1 MKNKLKHIFFASA
14 LMAAATNFTA
24 CSLDEVNPGEFTMDS
39 LAETEETYEKIINN
53 CYFAMERYFYGASGA
68 SGIESNNWMAMTEAT
83 TDLWTYQ
90 RNKSTSYT
98 QWFWFYAGASPNTT
112 YTDNFWEGL
121 FMMVIIGAII
131 VIGVIYLL
139 LKRHESR
146 MVLIAAGILMAVI
159 AGKPMAALDAFAKS
173 MTNAGLITSV
183 CSCMG
188 FAMVMKY
195 TGCDKHLV
203 VAIGKVLKKMG
214 FMLIPGATIAT
225 FIINIAIPS
234 AAGCSA
240 AVGVIFIPI
249 LMSAGIHPAMA
260 AAAVKSGT
268 YGSMLNPGLVHN
280 GVIAKLSNVEITEVI
295 THHMM
300 ADIVGVIIAA
310 TTLTILAIFLKENKG
325 YLPEGGNDA
334 VAEDLK
340 INPLYALMPLLP
352 VIILLVGSTGM
363 APILKMGVP
372 QAMLIGALLSL
383 AVTRS
388 NPTKLTKS
396 FFDGMGDAYA
406 NIIGII
412 ISVGVFVSGMQ
423 SLGLV
428 KALINWM
435 LESTGIVKIA
445 ATFGP
450 FILAM
455 ISGSGDAATV
465 AFNEAV
471 TPHAAQFG
479 LQAIDMGSMA
489 ALGGT
494 LGRTM
499 SPIAGA
505 TIICAGIAGVD
516 PMEVCKRNAL
526 GITLALLAGMVILL
540 F

>member
-1 MKNKLKHIFFASA
+1 MFL
-14 LMAAATNFTA
+14 
-24 CSLDEVNPGEFTMDS
+24 
-39 LAETEETYEKIINN
+39 
-53 CYFAMERYFYGASGA
+53 
-68 SGIESNNWMAMTEAT
+68 
-83 TDLWTYQ
+83 
-90 RNKSTSYT
+90 
-98 QWFWFYAGASPNTT
+98 
-112 YTDNFWEGL
+112 
-121 FMMVIIGAII
+121 IIGALI
-131 VIGVIYLL
+131 VVGVIYLL

-146 MVLIAAGILMAVI
+146 MVLIAAGILMCII

-173 MTNAGLITSV
+173 MTNSGLITSV

-188 FAMVMKY
+188 FAWCMKY

-214 FMLIPGATIAT
+214 FLLIPGATLAT
-225 FIINIAIPS
+225 FVVNIAIPS

-249 LMSAGIHPAMA
+249 LMAAGVHPAMA

-280 GVIAKLSNVEITEVI
+280 GVIAKLAGTQITDVI
-295 THHMM
+295 GNHMM
-300 ADIVGVIIAA
+300 ATVAGVIVAAVVLTVIA
-310 TTLTILAIFLKENKG
+310 IVLKENKG
-325 YLPEGGNDA
+325 YVPEGSVVDDDSFSVNA
-334 VAEDLK
+334 
-340 INPLYALMPLLP
+340 IYAIMPLVP
-352 VIILLVGSTGM
+352 VIILLLGSTKVV
-363 APILKMGVP
+363 PVLKMGVP
-372 QAMLIGALLSL
+372 QAMIIGAIL
-383 AVTRS
+383 ALAATRKS
-388 NPTKLTKS
+388 PVELTKS
-396 FFDGMGDAYA
+396 FFNGMGDAYA

-412 ISVGVFVSGMQ
+412 ISVGVFVAGLKA
-423 SLGLV
+423 LGLI
-428 KALINWM
+428 KALIAWM
-435 LESTGIVKIA
+435 LNSTGIVKIA

-450 FILAM
+450 FLLAL

-471 TPHAAQFG
+471 TPHAAEFG
-479 LQAIDMGSMA
+479 ISTMNMGSIA

-494 LGRTM
+494 LGRTI

-526 GITLALLAGMVILL
+526 GIVCALLVGMVLLL

>member
-1 MKNKLKHIFFASA
+1 MFL
-14 LMAAATNFTA
+14 
-24 CSLDEVNPGEFTMDS
+24 
-39 LAETEETYEKIINN
+39 
-53 CYFAMERYFYGASGA
+53 
-68 SGIESNNWMAMTEAT
+68 
-83 TDLWTYQ
+83 
-90 RNKSTSYT
+90 
-98 QWFWFYAGASPNTT
+98 
-112 YTDNFWEGL
+112 
-121 FMMVIIGAII
+121 IIGALI
-131 VIGVIYLL
+131 VVGVIYLL

-146 MVLIAAGILMAVI
+146 MVLIAAGILMCII

-188 FAMVMKY
+188 FAWCMKY

-214 FMLIPGATIAT
+214 FLLIPGATLAT
-225 FIINIAIPS
+225 FVVNIAIPS

-249 LMSAGIHPAMA
+249 LMAAGVHPAMA

-280 GVIAKLSNVEITEVI
+280 GVIAKLAGTQITDVI
-295 THHMM
+295 GNHMM
-300 ADIVGVIIAA
+300 ATVAGGLVAAVVLTVVAIV
-310 TTLTILAIFLKENKG
+310 LKENKG
-325 YLPEGGNDA
+325 YVPEGSVIDDESFS
-334 VAEDLK
+334 V
-340 INPLYALMPLLP
+340 NPLYAIMPLIP
-352 VIILLVGSTGM
+352 VIILLLGSTKVV
-363 APILKMGVP
+363 PVLKMGVP
-372 QAMLIGALLSL
+372 HAMIIGAIL
-383 AVTRS
+383 ALAATRKS
-388 NPTKLTKS
+388 PVELTKN
-396 FFDGMGDAYA
+396 FFNGMGDAYA

-412 ISVGVFVSGMQ
+412 ISVGVFVAGLKA
-423 SLGLV
+423 LGLI
-428 KALINWM
+428 KALIAWM
-435 LESTGIVKIA
+435 LNSTGIVKIA

-450 FILAM
+450 FVLAL

-471 TPHAAQFG
+471 TPHAVEFG
-479 LQAIDMGSMA
+479 ISTMNMGSIA

-494 LGRTM
+494 LGRTI

-526 GITLALLAGMVILL
+526 GIVCALLVGMVLLL

>member
-1 MKNKLKHIFFASA
+1 MFL
-14 LMAAATNFTA
+14 
-24 CSLDEVNPGEFTMDS
+24 
-39 LAETEETYEKIINN
+39 
-53 CYFAMERYFYGASGA
+53 
-68 SGIESNNWMAMTEAT
+68 
-83 TDLWTYQ
+83 
-90 RNKSTSYT
+90 
-98 QWFWFYAGASPNTT
+98 
-112 YTDNFWEGL
+112 
-121 FMMVIIGAII
+121 IIGALI
-131 VIGVIYLL
+131 VVGVIYLL

-146 MVLIAAGILMAVI
+146 MVLIAAGILMCII

-188 FAMVMKY
+188 FAWCMKY

-214 FMLIPGATIAT
+214 FLLIPGATLAT
-225 FIINIAIPS
+225 FVVNIAIPS

-249 LMSAGIHPAMA
+249 LMAAGVHPAMA

-280 GVIAKLSNVEITEVI
+280 GVIAKLAGTQITDVI
-295 THHMM
+295 GNHMM
-300 ADIVGVIIAA
+300 ATVAGVIVAAVVLTVIA
-310 TTLTILAIFLKENKG
+310 IVLKENKG
-325 YLPEGGNDA
+325 YVPEGSVVDDDSFSVNA
-334 VAEDLK
+334 
-340 INPLYALMPLLP
+340 IYAIMPLVP
-352 VIILLVGSTGM
+352 VIILLLGSTKVVP
-363 APILKMGVP
+363 ALKMGVP
-372 QAMLIGALLSL
+372 QAMIIGAIL
-383 AVTRS
+383 ALAATRKS
-388 NPTKLTKS
+388 PVELTKS
-396 FFDGMGDAYA
+396 FFNGMGDAYA

-412 ISVGVFVSGMQ
+412 ISVGVFVAGLKA
-423 SLGLV
+423 LGLI
-428 KALINWM
+428 KALIAWM
-435 LESTGIVKIA
+435 LNSTGIVKIA

-450 FILAM
+450 FLQAL

-471 TPHAAQFG
+471 TPHAAEFG
-479 LQAIDMGSMA
+479 ISTMNMGSIA

-494 LGRTM
+494 LGRTI

-526 GITLALLAGMVILL
+526 GIVCALLVGMVLLL

>member
-1 MKNKLKHIFFASA
+1 MFL
-14 LMAAATNFTA
+14 
-24 CSLDEVNPGEFTMDS
+24 
-39 LAETEETYEKIINN
+39 
-53 CYFAMERYFYGASGA
+53 
-68 SGIESNNWMAMTEAT
+68 
-83 TDLWTYQ
+83 
-90 RNKSTSYT
+90 
-98 QWFWFYAGASPNTT
+98 
-112 YTDNFWEGL
+112 
-121 FMMVIIGAII
+121 IIGALI
-131 VIGVIYLL
+131 VVGVIYLL

-146 MVLIAAGILMAVI
+146 MVLIAAGILMCII

-188 FAMVMKY
+188 FAWCMKY

-214 FMLIPGATIAT
+214 FLLIPGATLAT
-225 FIINIAIPS
+225 FVVNIAIPS

-249 LMSAGIHPAMA
+249 LMAAGVHPAMA

-280 GVIAKLSNVEITEVI
+280 GVIAKLAGTQITDVI
-295 THHMM
+295 GNHMM
-300 ADIVGVIIAA
+300 ATVAGVIVAAVVLTVIA
-310 TTLTILAIFLKENKG
+310 IVLKENKG
-325 YLPEGGNDA
+325 YVPEGSVVDDDSFSVNA
-334 VAEDLK
+334 
-340 INPLYALMPLLP
+340 IYAIMPLVP
-352 VIILLVGSTGM
+352 VIILLLGSTKVV
-363 APILKMGVP
+363 PVLKMDVP
-372 QAMLIGALLSL
+372 QAMIIGAIL
-383 AVTRS
+383 ALAATRKS
-388 NPTKLTKS
+388 PVELTKS
-396 FFDGMGDAYA
+396 FFNGMGDAYA

-412 ISVGVFVSGMQ
+412 ISVGVFVAGLKA
-423 SLGLV
+423 LGLI
-428 KALINWM
+428 KALIAWM
-435 LESTGIVKIA
+435 LNSTGIVKIA

-450 FILAM
+450 FLLAL

-471 TPHAAQFG
+471 TPHAAEFG
-479 LQAIDMGSMA
+479 ISTMNMGSIA

-494 LGRTM
+494 LGRTI

-526 GITLALLAGMVILL
+526 GIVCALLVGMVLLL

>member
-1 MKNKLKHIFFASA
+1 MFL
-14 LMAAATNFTA
+14 
-24 CSLDEVNPGEFTMDS
+24 
-39 LAETEETYEKIINN
+39 
-53 CYFAMERYFYGASGA
+53 
-68 SGIESNNWMAMTEAT
+68 
-83 TDLWTYQ
+83 
-90 RNKSTSYT
+90 
-98 QWFWFYAGASPNTT
+98 
-112 YTDNFWEGL
+112 
-121 FMMVIIGAII
+121 IIGALI
-131 VIGVIYLL
+131 VVGVIYLL

-146 MVLIAAGILMAVI
+146 MVLIAAGILMCII

-188 FAMVMKY
+188 FAWCMKY

-214 FMLIPGATIAT
+214 FLLIPGATLAT
-225 FIINIAIPS
+225 FVVNIAIPS

-249 LMSAGIHPAMA
+249 LMAAGLHPAMA

-280 GVIAKLSNVEITEVI
+280 GVIAKLAGTQITDVI
-295 THHMM
+295 GNHMM
-300 ADIVGVIIAA
+300 ATVAGVLVAAVVLTVVAIV
-310 TTLTILAIFLKENKG
+310 LKENKG
-325 YLPEGGNDA
+325 YVPEGSVIDDESFS
-334 VAEDLK
+334 V
-340 INPLYALMPLLP
+340 NPLYAIMPLIP
-352 VIILLVGSTGM
+352 VIILLLGSTKVV
-363 APILKMGVP
+363 PVLKMGVP
-372 QAMLIGALLSL
+372 HAMIIGAIL
-383 AVTRS
+383 ALAATRKS
-388 NPTKLTKS
+388 PVELTKN
-396 FFDGMGDAYA
+396 FFNGMGDAYA

-412 ISVGVFVSGMQ
+412 ISVGVFVAGLKA
-423 SLGLV
+423 LGLI
-428 KALINWM
+428 KALIAWM
-435 LESTGIVKIA
+435 LNSTGIVKIA

-450 FILAM
+450 FVLAL

-471 TPHAAQFG
+471 TPHAVEFG
-479 LQAIDMGSMA
+479 ISTMNMGSIA

-494 LGRTM
+494 LGRTI

-526 GITLALLAGMVILL
+526 GIVCALLVGMVLLL

>member
-1 MKNKLKHIFFASA
+1 MFL
-14 LMAAATNFTA
+14 
-24 CSLDEVNPGEFTMDS
+24 
-39 LAETEETYEKIINN
+39 
-53 CYFAMERYFYGASGA
+53 
-68 SGIESNNWMAMTEAT
+68 
-83 TDLWTYQ
+83 
-90 RNKSTSYT
+90 
-98 QWFWFYAGASPNTT
+98 
-112 YTDNFWEGL
+112 
-121 FMMVIIGAII
+121 IIGALI
-131 VIGVIYLL
+131 VVGVIYLL

-146 MVLIAAGILMAVI
+146 MVLIAAGILMCII

-188 FAMVMKY
+188 FAWCMKY

-214 FMLIPGATIAT
+214 FLLIPGATLAT
-225 FIINIAIPS
+225 FVVNIAIPS

-249 LMSAGIHPAMA
+249 LMAAGVHPAMA

-280 GVIAKLSNVEITEVI
+280 GVIAKLAGTQITDVI
-295 THHMM
+295 GNHMM
-300 ADIVGVIIAA
+300 ATVAGVIVAAVVLTVIA
-310 TTLTILAIFLKENKG
+310 IVLKENKG
-325 YLPEGGNDA
+325 YVPEGSVVDDDSFSVNA
-334 VAEDLK
+334 
-340 INPLYALMPLLP
+340 IYAIMPLVP
-352 VIILLVGSTGM
+352 VIILLLGSTKVVP
-363 APILKMGVP
+363 ALKMGVP
-372 QAMLIGALLSL
+372 QAMIIGAIL
-383 AVTRS
+383 ALATTRKS
-388 NPTKLTKS
+388 PVELTKS
-396 FFDGMGDAYA
+396 FFNGMGDAYA

-412 ISVGVFVSGMQ
+412 ISVGVFVAGLKA
-423 SLGLV
+423 LGLIKV
-428 KALINWM
+428 LIAWM
-435 LESTGIVKIA
+435 LNSTGIVKIA

-450 FILAM
+450 FLLAL

-471 TPHAAQFG
+471 TPHAAEFG
-479 LQAIDMGSMA
+479 ISTMNMGSIA

-494 LGRTM
+494 LGRTI

-526 GITLALLAGMVILL
+526 GIVCALLVGMVLLL

>member
-1 MKNKLKHIFFASA
+1 MFL
-14 LMAAATNFTA
+14 
-24 CSLDEVNPGEFTMDS
+24 
-39 LAETEETYEKIINN
+39 
-53 CYFAMERYFYGASGA
+53 
-68 SGIESNNWMAMTEAT
+68 
-83 TDLWTYQ
+83 
-90 RNKSTSYT
+90 
-98 QWFWFYAGASPNTT
+98 
-112 YTDNFWEGL
+112 
-121 FMMVIIGAII
+121 IIGALI
-131 VIGVIYLL
+131 VVGVIYLL

-146 MVLIAAGILMAVI
+146 MVLIAAGILMCII

-188 FAMVMKY
+188 FAWCMKY

-214 FMLIPGATIAT
+214 FLLIPGATLAT
-225 FIINIAIPS
+225 FVDNIAIPS

-249 LMSAGIHPAMA
+249 LMAAGVHPAMA

-280 GVIAKLSNVEITEVI
+280 GVIAKLAGTQITDVI
-295 THHMM
+295 GNHMM
-300 ADIVGVIIAA
+300 ATVAGVLVAAAVLTVVAIV
-310 TTLTILAIFLKENKG
+310 LKENKG
-325 YLPEGGNDA
+325 YVPEGSVIDDESFS
-334 VAEDLK
+334 V
-340 INPLYALMPLLP
+340 NPLYAIMPLIP
-352 VIILLVGSTGM
+352 VIILLLGSTKVVP
-363 APILKMGVP
+363 ALKMGVP
-372 QAMLIGALLSL
+372 HAMIIGAIL
-383 AVTRS
+383 ALAATRKS
-388 NPTKLTKS
+388 PVELTKS
-396 FFDGMGDAYA
+396 FFNGMGDAYA

-412 ISVGVFVSGMQ
+412 ISVGVFVAGLKA
-423 SLGLV
+423 LGLI
-428 KALINWM
+428 KALIAWM
-435 LESTGIVKIA
+435 LNSTGIVKIA

-450 FILAM
+450 FLLAL

-471 TPHAAQFG
+471 TPHAVEFG
-479 LQAIDMGSMA
+479 ISTMNMGSIA

-494 LGRTM
+494 LGRTI

-526 GITLALLAGMVILL
+526 GIVCALLVGMVLLL

>member
-1 MKNKLKHIFFASA
+1 MFL
-14 LMAAATNFTA
+14 
-24 CSLDEVNPGEFTMDS
+24 
-39 LAETEETYEKIINN
+39 
-53 CYFAMERYFYGASGA
+53 
-68 SGIESNNWMAMTEAT
+68 
-83 TDLWTYQ
+83 
-90 RNKSTSYT
+90 
-98 QWFWFYAGASPNTT
+98 
-112 YTDNFWEGL
+112 
-121 FMMVIIGAII
+121 IIGAL
-131 VIGVIYLL
+131 VVLGVIYLL

-146 MVLIAAGILMAVI
+146 MVLIAAGILMCI
-159 AGKPMAALDAFAKS
+159 IGGKPMAALDAFAKS

-188 FAMVMKY
+188 FAWCMKY

-214 FMLIPGATIAT
+214 FLLIPGATLAT
-225 FIINIAIPS
+225 FVVNIAIPS

-249 LMSAGIHPAMA
+249 LMAAGVHPAMA

-280 GVIAKLSNVEITEVI
+280 GVIAKLAGTQITDVI
-295 THHMM
+295 GNHMM
-300 ADIVGVIIAA
+300 ATVAGVIVAAVVLTVIA
-310 TTLTILAIFLKENKG
+310 IVLKENKG
-325 YLPEGGNDA
+325 YVPEGSVVDDDSFS
-334 VAEDLK
+334 V
-340 INPLYALMPLLP
+340 NPLYAIMPLIP
-352 VIILLVGSTGM
+352 VIILLLGSTKVVPM
-363 APILKMGVP
+363 LKMGVP
-372 QAMLIGALLSL
+372 HAMIIGAIL
-383 AVTRS
+383 ALAATRKS
-388 NPTKLTKS
+388 PVELTKS
-396 FFDGMGDAYA
+396 FFNGMGDAYA

-412 ISVGVFVSGMQ
+412 ISVGVFVAGLKA
-423 SLGLV
+423 LGLI
-428 KALINWM
+428 KALIAWM
-435 LESTGIVKIA
+435 LNSTGIVKIA

-450 FILAM
+450 FLLAL

-471 TPHAAQFG
+471 TPHAAEFG
-479 LQAIDMGSMA
+479 ISTMNMGSIA

-494 LGRTM
+494 LGRTI

-526 GITLALLAGMVILL
+526 GIVCALLVGMVILL

>member
-1 MKNKLKHIFFASA
+1 MFL
-14 LMAAATNFTA
+14 
-24 CSLDEVNPGEFTMDS
+24 
-39 LAETEETYEKIINN
+39 
-53 CYFAMERYFYGASGA
+53 
-68 SGIESNNWMAMTEAT
+68 
-83 TDLWTYQ
+83 
-90 RNKSTSYT
+90 
-98 QWFWFYAGASPNTT
+98 
-112 YTDNFWEGL
+112 
-121 FMMVIIGAII
+121 IIGALI
-131 VIGVIYLL
+131 VVGVIYLL

-146 MVLIAAGILMAVI
+146 MVLIAAGILMCII

-188 FAMVMKY
+188 FAWCMKY

-214 FMLIPGATIAT
+214 FLLIPGATLAT
-225 FIINIAIPS
+225 FVVNIAIPS

-249 LMSAGIHPAMA
+249 LMAAGVHPAMA

-280 GVIAKLSNVEITEVI
+280 GVIAKLAGTQITDVI
-295 THHMM
+295 GNHMM
-300 ADIVGVIIAA
+300 ATVAGVVVAAAVLTVVAIV
-310 TTLTILAIFLKENKG
+310 LKENKG
-325 YLPEGGNDA
+325 YVPEGSVVDDDSFSVNA
-334 VAEDLK
+334 
-340 INPLYALMPLLP
+340 LYAIMPLVP
-352 VIILLVGSTGM
+352 VIILLLGSTKVV
-363 APILKMGVP
+363 PVLKMGVP
-372 QAMLIGALLSL
+372 QAMIIGAIL
-383 AVTRS
+383 ALAATRKS
-388 NPTKLTKS
+388 PVELTKS
-396 FFDGMGDAYA
+396 FFNGMGDAYA

-412 ISVGVFVSGMQ
+412 ISVGVFVAGLKA
-423 SLGLV
+423 LGLI
-428 KALINWM
+428 KALIAWM
-435 LESTGIVKIA
+435 LNSTGIVKIA

-450 FILAM
+450 FLLAL

-471 TPHAAQFG
+471 TPHAAEFG
-479 LQAIDMGSMA
+479 ISTMNMGSIA

-494 LGRTM
+494 LGRTI

-526 GITLALLAGMVILL
+526 GIVCALLVGMVLLL

>member
-1 MKNKLKHIFFASA
+1 MFL
-14 LMAAATNFTA
+14 
-24 CSLDEVNPGEFTMDS
+24 
-39 LAETEETYEKIINN
+39 
-53 CYFAMERYFYGASGA
+53 
-68 SGIESNNWMAMTEAT
+68 
-83 TDLWTYQ
+83 
-90 RNKSTSYT
+90 
-98 QWFWFYAGASPNTT
+98 
-112 YTDNFWEGL
+112 
-121 FMMVIIGAII
+121 IIGALI
-131 VIGVIYLL
+131 VVGVIYLL

-146 MVLIAAGILMAVI
+146 MVLIAAGILMCII

-188 FAMVMKY
+188 FAWCMKY

-214 FMLIPGATIAT
+214 FLLIPGATLAT
-225 FIINIAIPS
+225 FVVNIAIPS

-249 LMSAGIHPAMA
+249 LMAAGVHPAMA

-280 GVIAKLSNVEITEVI
+280 GVIAKLAGTQITDVI
-295 THHMM
+295 GNHMM
-300 ADIVGVIIAA
+300 ATVAGVIVAAVVLTVIA
-310 TTLTILAIFLKENKG
+310 IVLKENKG
-325 YLPEGGNDA
+325 YVPEGSVVDDDSFSVNA
-334 VAEDLK
+334 
-340 INPLYALMPLLP
+340 IYAIMPLVP
-352 VIILLVGSTGM
+352 VIILLLGSTKVVP
-363 APILKMGVP
+363 ALKMGVP
-372 QAMLIGALLSL
+372 QAMIIGAIL
-383 AVTRS
+383 ALAATRKS
-388 NPTKLTKS
+388 PVELTKS

-412 ISVGVFVSGMQ
+412 ISVGVFVAGLKA
-423 SLGLV
+423 LGLI
-428 KALINWM
+428 KALIAWM
-435 LESTGIVKIA
+435 LNSTGIVKIA

-450 FILAM
+450 FLLAL

-471 TPHAAQFG
+471 TPHAAEFG
-479 LQAIDMGSMA
+479 IATMNMGSIA

-494 LGRTM
+494 LGRTI

-526 GITLALLAGMVILL
+526 GIVCALLVGMVLLL

>member
-1 MKNKLKHIFFASA
+1 
-14 LMAAATNFTA
+14 
-24 CSLDEVNPGEFTMDS
+24 
-39 LAETEETYEKIINN
+39 
-53 CYFAMERYFYGASGA
+53 
-68 SGIESNNWMAMTEAT
+68 
-83 TDLWTYQ
+83 
-90 RNKSTSYT
+90 
-98 QWFWFYAGASPNTT
+98 
-112 YTDNFWEGL
+112 
-121 FMMVIIGAII
+121 MMLIIGALI
-131 VIGVIYLL
+131 VLGVIWLL
-139 LKRHESR
+139 LKRYESR
-146 MVLIAAGILMAVI
+146 MVLIAAGILMCVI
-159 AGKPMAALDAFAKS
+159 AGKPMASLDAFAKS

-188 FAMVMKY
+188 FALCMKY

-203 VAIGKVLKKMG
+203 VMIGKVLKKMG
-214 FMLIPGATIAT
+214 FLLIPGATLAT

-249 LMSAGIHPAMA
+249 MMAAGIHPAMA

-280 GVIAKLSNVEITEVI
+280 GVIAKLAGVQITDVI
-295 THHMM
+295 AHHML
-300 ADIVGVIIAA
+300 ATVVGVVVAAA
-310 TTLTILAIFLKENKG
+310 TLTVIAVLLKENKG
-325 YLPEGGNDA
+325 YVPEGGVVDE
-334 VAEDLK
+334 EDFK
-340 INPLYALMPLLP
+340 INPLHALMPLLP
-352 VIILLVGSTGM
+352 VIILLLGSTGM
-363 APILKMGVP
+363 VSILKMGVP
-372 QAMLIGALLSL
+372 QAMVIGAIVSL
-383 AVTRS
+383 AVTRKD
-388 NPTKLTKS
+388 PVKLTKS

-412 ISVGVFVSGMQ
+412 ISVGMFVAGLN
-423 SLGLV
+423 SLGLI

-435 LESTGIVKIA
+435 LNSTGIVKIA

-450 FILAM
+450 FLLAL

-471 TPHAAQFG
+471 TPHAAEFG
-479 LQAIDMGSMA
+479 LNTMSMGSMA
-489 ALGGT
+489 SLGGT
-494 LGRTM
+494 LGRTI

-526 GITLALLAGMVILL
+526 GITLALLAGMLLLL

>member
-1 MKNKLKHIFFASA
+1 MFL
-14 LMAAATNFTA
+14 
-24 CSLDEVNPGEFTMDS
+24 
-39 LAETEETYEKIINN
+39 
-53 CYFAMERYFYGASGA
+53 
-68 SGIESNNWMAMTEAT
+68 
-83 TDLWTYQ
+83 
-90 RNKSTSYT
+90 
-98 QWFWFYAGASPNTT
+98 
-112 YTDNFWEGL
+112 
-121 FMMVIIGAII
+121 IIGALI
-131 VIGVIYLL
+131 VVGVIYLL

-146 MVLIAAGILMAVI
+146 MVLIAAGILMCI
-159 AGKPMAALDAFAKS
+159 IGGKPMAALDAFAKS

-188 FAMVMKY
+188 FAWCMKY

-214 FMLIPGATIAT
+214 FLLIPGATLAT
-225 FIINIAIPS
+225 FVVNIAIPS

-249 LMSAGIHPAMA
+249 LMAAGVHPAMA

-280 GVIAKLSNVEITEVI
+280 GVIAKLAGVQITDVI
-295 THHMM
+295 GNHMM
-300 ADIVGVIIAA
+300 ATVAGVLVAAAVLTVVAIV
-310 TTLTILAIFLKENKG
+310 LKENKG
-325 YLPEGGNDA
+325 YVPEGSVIDD
-334 VAEDLK
+334 ESFSE
-340 INPLYALMPLLP
+340 NPLYAIMPLIP
-352 VIILLVGSTGM
+352 VIILLLGSTKVV
-363 APILKMGVP
+363 PVLKMGVP
-372 QAMLIGALLSL
+372 HAMIIGAIL
-383 AVTRS
+383 ALAATRKS
-388 NPTKLTKS
+388 PVELTKS
-396 FFDGMGDAYA
+396 FFNGMGDAYA

-412 ISVGVFVSGMQ
+412 ISVGVFVAGLKA
-423 SLGLV
+423 LGLI
-428 KALINWM
+428 KALIAWM
-435 LESTGIVKIA
+435 LNSTGIVKIA

-450 FILAM
+450 FLLAL

-471 TPHAAQFG
+471 TPHAVEFG
-479 LQAIDMGSMA
+479 ISTMNMGSIA

-494 LGRTM
+494 LGRTI

-526 GITLALLAGMVILL
+526 GIVCALLVGMVLLL

>member
-1 MKNKLKHIFFASA
+1 
-14 LMAAATNFTA
+14 
-24 CSLDEVNPGEFTMDS
+24 
-39 LAETEETYEKIINN
+39 
-53 CYFAMERYFYGASGA
+53 
-68 SGIESNNWMAMTEAT
+68 
-83 TDLWTYQ
+83 
-90 RNKSTSYT
+90 
-98 QWFWFYAGASPNTT
+98 
-112 YTDNFWEGL
+112 
-121 FMMVIIGAII
+121 
-131 VIGVIYLL
+131 
-139 LKRHESR
+139 
-146 MVLIAAGILMAVI
+146 
-159 AGKPMAALDAFAKS
+159 
-173 MTNAGLITSV
+173 
-183 CSCMG
+183 
-188 FAMVMKY
+188 
-195 TGCDKHLV
+195 
-203 VAIGKVLKKMG
+203 MG

-260 AAAVKSGT
+260 APAVKSGT

>member
-1 MKNKLKHIFFASA
+1 MFL
-14 LMAAATNFTA
+14 
-24 CSLDEVNPGEFTMDS
+24 
-39 LAETEETYEKIINN
+39 
-53 CYFAMERYFYGASGA
+53 
-68 SGIESNNWMAMTEAT
+68 
-83 TDLWTYQ
+83 
-90 RNKSTSYT
+90 
-98 QWFWFYAGASPNTT
+98 
-112 YTDNFWEGL
+112 
-121 FMMVIIGAII
+121 IIGAL
-131 VIGVIYLL
+131 VVLGVIYLL

-146 MVLIAAGILMAVI
+146 MVLIAAGILMCI
-159 AGKPMAALDAFAKS
+159 IGGKPMAALDAFAKS

-188 FAMVMKY
+188 FAWCMKY

-214 FMLIPGATIAT
+214 FLLIPGATLAT
-225 FIINIAIPS
+225 FVVNIAIPS

-249 LMSAGIHPAMA
+249 LMAAGVHPAMA

-280 GVIAKLSNVEITEVI
+280 GVIAKLAGTQITDVI
-295 THHMM
+295 GNHMM
-300 ADIVGVIIAA
+300 ATVAGVIVAAVVLTVIA
-310 TTLTILAIFLKENKG
+310 IVLKENKG
-325 YLPEGGNDA
+325 YVPEGSVVDDDSFS
-334 VAEDLK
+334 V
-340 INPLYALMPLLP
+340 NPLYAIMPLIP
-352 VIILLVGSTGM
+352 VIILLLGSTKVV
-363 APILKMGVP
+363 PVLKMGVP
-372 QAMLIGALLSL
+372 HAMIIGAILSL
-383 AVTRS
+383 AVTRKS
-388 NPTKLTKS
+388 PVELTKS
-396 FFDGMGDAYA
+396 FFNGMGDAYA

-412 ISVGVFVSGMQ
+412 ISVGVFVAGLKA
-423 SLGLV
+423 LGLI
-428 KALINWM
+428 KALIAWM
-435 LESTGIVKIA
+435 LNSTGIVKIA

-450 FILAM
+450 FLLAL

-471 TPHAAQFG
+471 TPHAAEFG
-479 LQAIDMGSMA
+479 ISTMNMGSIA

-494 LGRTM
+494 LGRTI

-526 GITLALLAGMVILL
+526 GIVCALLVGMVLLL

>member
-1 MKNKLKHIFFASA
+1 MFL
-14 LMAAATNFTA
+14 
-24 CSLDEVNPGEFTMDS
+24 
-39 LAETEETYEKIINN
+39 
-53 CYFAMERYFYGASGA
+53 
-68 SGIESNNWMAMTEAT
+68 
-83 TDLWTYQ
+83 
-90 RNKSTSYT
+90 
-98 QWFWFYAGASPNTT
+98 
-112 YTDNFWEGL
+112 
-121 FMMVIIGAII
+121 IIGALI
-131 VIGVIYLL
+131 VVGVIYLL

-146 MVLIAAGILMAVI
+146 MVLIAAGILMCII

-188 FAMVMKY
+188 FAWCMKY

-203 VAIGKVLKKMG
+203 VAIGKVLKKRG
-214 FMLIPGATIAT
+214 FLLIPGATLAT
-225 FIINIAIPS
+225 FVVNIAIPS

-249 LMSAGIHPAMA
+249 LMAAGVHPAMA

-280 GVIAKLSNVEITEVI
+280 GVIAKLAGTQITDVI
-295 THHMM
+295 GNHMM
-300 ADIVGVIIAA
+300 ATVAGVIVAAVVLTVIA
-310 TTLTILAIFLKENKG
+310 IVLKENKG
-325 YLPEGGNDA
+325 YVPEGSVVDDDSFS
-334 VAEDLK
+334 V
-340 INPLYALMPLLP
+340 NPLYAIMPLIP
-352 VIILLVGSTGM
+352 VIILLLGSTKVV
-363 APILKMGVP
+363 PVLKMGVP
-372 QAMLIGALLSL
+372 HAMIIGAIL
-383 AVTRS
+383 ALAATRKS
-388 NPTKLTKS
+388 PVELTKS
-396 FFDGMGDAYA
+396 FFNGMGDAYA

-412 ISVGVFVSGMQ
+412 ISVGVFVAGLKA
-423 SLGLV
+423 LGLI
-428 KALINWM
+428 KALIAWM
-435 LESTGIVKIA
+435 LNSTGIVKIA

-450 FILAM
+450 FLLAL

-471 TPHAAQFG
+471 TPHAAEFG
-479 LQAIDMGSMA
+479 IATMNMGSIA

-494 LGRTM
+494 LGRTI

-526 GITLALLAGMVILL
+526 GIVCALLVGMVLLL

>member
-1 MKNKLKHIFFASA
+1 MFL
-14 LMAAATNFTA
+14 
-24 CSLDEVNPGEFTMDS
+24 
-39 LAETEETYEKIINN
+39 
-53 CYFAMERYFYGASGA
+53 
-68 SGIESNNWMAMTEAT
+68 
-83 TDLWTYQ
+83 
-90 RNKSTSYT
+90 
-98 QWFWFYAGASPNTT
+98 
-112 YTDNFWEGL
+112 
-121 FMMVIIGAII
+121 IIGALI
-131 VIGVIYLL
+131 VVGVIYLL

-146 MVLIAAGILMAVI
+146 MVLIAAGILMCII

-188 FAMVMKY
+188 FAWCMKY

-214 FMLIPGATIAT
+214 FLLIPGATLAT
-225 FIINIAIPS
+225 FVVNIAIPS

-249 LMSAGIHPAMA
+249 LMAAGVHPAMA

-280 GVIAKLSNVEITEVI
+280 GVIAKLAGTQITDVI
-295 THHMM
+295 GNHMM
-300 ADIVGVIIAA
+300 ATVAGVLVAAVVLTVVAIV
-310 TTLTILAIFLKENKG
+310 LKENKG
-325 YLPEGGNDA
+325 YVPEGSVIDDESFS
-334 VAEDLK
+334 V
-340 INPLYALMPLLP
+340 NPLYAIMPLIP
-352 VIILLVGSTGM
+352 VIILLLGSTKVV
-363 APILKMGVP
+363 PVLKMGVP
-372 QAMLIGALLSL
+372 HAMIIGAIL
-383 AVTRS
+383 ALAATRKS
-388 NPTKLTKS
+388 PVELTKN
-396 FFDGMGDAYA
+396 FFNGMGDAYA

-412 ISVGVFVSGMQ
+412 ISVGVFVAGLKA
-423 SLGLV
+423 LGLI
-428 KALINWM
+428 KALIAWM
-435 LESTGIVKIA
+435 LNSTGIVKIA

-450 FILAM
+450 FVLAL

-471 TPHAAQFG
+471 TPHAVEFG
-479 LQAIDMGSMA
+479 ISTMNMGSIA

-494 LGRTM
+494 LGRTI
-499 SPIAGA
+499 SPIAGE

-526 GITLALLAGMVILL
+526 GIVCALLVGMVLLL

>member
-1 MKNKLKHIFFASA
+1 
-14 LMAAATNFTA
+14 
-24 CSLDEVNPGEFTMDS
+24 
-39 LAETEETYEKIINN
+39 
-53 CYFAMERYFYGASGA
+53 
-68 SGIESNNWMAMTEAT
+68 
-83 TDLWTYQ
+83 
-90 RNKSTSYT
+90 
-98 QWFWFYAGASPNTT
+98 
-112 YTDNFWEGL
+112 
-121 FMMVIIGAII
+121 MMVIIGAII

-195 TGCDKHLV
+195 TGCDKHLVVAIGKVLKKMGFMLIPVV

-396 FFDGMGDAYA
+396 FFDGMGGCLCQYYWYHHFCWRFRFRNA
-406 NIIGII
+406 
-412 ISVGVFVSGMQ
+412 VSGAGQ
-423 SLGLV
+423 SPDQL
-428 KALINWM
+428 
-435 LESTGIVKIA
+435 
-445 ATFGP
+445 
-450 FILAM
+450 
-455 ISGSGDAATV
+455 DA
-465 AFNEAV
+465 
-471 TPHAAQFG
+471 
-479 LQAIDMGSMA
+479 
-489 ALGGT
+489 
-494 LGRTM
+494 
-499 SPIAGA
+499 
-505 TIICAGIAGVD
+505 
-516 PMEVCKRNAL
+516 
-526 GITLALLAGMVILL
+526 
-540 F
+540 

>member
-1 MKNKLKHIFFASA
+1 
-14 LMAAATNFTA
+14 
-24 CSLDEVNPGEFTMDS
+24 
-39 LAETEETYEKIINN
+39 
-53 CYFAMERYFYGASGA
+53 
-68 SGIESNNWMAMTEAT
+68 
-83 TDLWTYQ
+83 
-90 RNKSTSYT
+90 
-98 QWFWFYAGASPNTT
+98 
-112 YTDNFWEGL
+112 
-121 FMMVIIGAII
+121 MMLIIGALI
-131 VIGVIYLL
+131 VLGVIWLL
-139 LKRHESR
+139 LKRYESR
-146 MVLIAAGILMAVI
+146 MVLIAAGILMCVI
-159 AGKPMAALDAFAKS
+159 AGKPMASLDAFAKS

-188 FAMVMKY
+188 FALCMKY

-203 VAIGKVLKKMG
+203 VMIGKVLKKMG
-214 FMLIPGATIAT
+214 FLLIPGATLAT

-249 LMSAGIHPAMA
+249 MMAAGIHPAMA

-280 GVIAKLSNVEITEVI
+280 GVIAKLAGVQITDVI
-295 THHMM
+295 AHHML
-300 ADIVGVIIAA
+300 ATVVGVVVAAA
-310 TTLTILAIFLKENKG
+310 TLTVIAVLLKENKG
-325 YLPEGGNDA
+325 YVPEGGVVDE
-334 VAEDLK
+334 EDFK
-340 INPLYALMPLLP
+340 INPLHALMPLLP
-352 VIILLVGSTGM
+352 VIILLLGSTGM
-363 APILKMGVP
+363 VSILKMGVP
-372 QAMLIGALLSL
+372 QAMVIGAIVSL
-383 AVTRS
+383 AVTRKD
-388 NPTKLTKS
+388 PVKLTKS

-412 ISVGVFVSGMQ
+412 ISVGVFVAGLN
-423 SLGLV
+423 SLGLI

-435 LESTGIVKIA
+435 LNSTGIVKVA

-450 FILAM
+450 FLLAL

-471 TPHAAQFG
+471 TPHAAEFG
-479 LQAIDMGSMA
+479 LNTMSMGSMA
-489 ALGGT
+489 SLGGT
-494 LGRTM
+494 LGRTI

-526 GITLALLAGMVILL
+526 GITLALLAGMLLLL

>member
-1 MKNKLKHIFFASA
+1 MFL
-14 LMAAATNFTA
+14 
-24 CSLDEVNPGEFTMDS
+24 
-39 LAETEETYEKIINN
+39 
-53 CYFAMERYFYGASGA
+53 
-68 SGIESNNWMAMTEAT
+68 
-83 TDLWTYQ
+83 
-90 RNKSTSYT
+90 
-98 QWFWFYAGASPNTT
+98 
-112 YTDNFWEGL
+112 
-121 FMMVIIGAII
+121 IIGALI
-131 VIGVIYLL
+131 VVGVIYLL

-146 MVLIAAGILMAVI
+146 MVLIAAGILMCII

-188 FAMVMKY
+188 FAWCMKY

-214 FMLIPGATIAT
+214 FLLIPGATLAT
-225 FIINIAIPS
+225 FVVNIAIPS

-249 LMSAGIHPAMA
+249 LMAAGVHPAMA

-280 GVIAKLSNVEITEVI
+280 GVIAKLAGTQITDVI
-295 THHMM
+295 GNHMM
-300 ADIVGVIIAA
+300 ATVAGVIVAAVVLTVIA
-310 TTLTILAIFLKENKG
+310 IVLKENKG
-325 YLPEGGNDA
+325 YVPEGSVVDDDSFSVNA
-334 VAEDLK
+334 
-340 INPLYALMPLLP
+340 IYAIMHLVP
-352 VIILLVGSTGM
+352 VIILQLGSTKVV
-363 APILKMGVP
+363 PVLKMGVP
-372 QAMLIGALLSL
+372 QAMIIGAIL
-383 AVTRS
+383 ALAATRTS
-388 NPTKLTKS
+388 PVALTKS
-396 FFDGMGDAYA
+396 FFNGMGDAYA

-412 ISVGVFVSGMQ
+412 ISVGVFVAGLKA
-423 SLGLV
+423 LGLI
-428 KALINWM
+428 KALIAWM
-435 LESTGIVKIA
+435 LNSTGIVKIA

-450 FILAM
+450 FLLAL

-471 TPHAAQFG
+471 TPHAAEFG
-479 LQAIDMGSMA
+479 ISTMNMGSIA

-494 LGRTM
+494 LGRTI

-526 GITLALLAGMVILL
+526 GIVCALLVGMVLLL

>member
-1 MKNKLKHIFFASA
+1 MCI
-14 LMAAATNFTA
+14 
-24 CSLDEVNPGEFTMDS
+24 
-39 LAETEETYEKIINN
+39 
-53 CYFAMERYFYGASGA
+53 
-68 SGIESNNWMAMTEAT
+68 
-83 TDLWTYQ
+83 
-90 RNKSTSYT
+90 
-98 QWFWFYAGASPNTT
+98 
-112 YTDNFWEGL
+112 
-121 FMMVIIGAII
+121 
-131 VIGVIYLL
+131 
-139 LKRHESR
+139 
-146 MVLIAAGILMAVI
+146 I

-188 FAMVMKY
+188 FAWCMKY

-214 FMLIPGATIAT
+214 FLLIPGATLAT
-225 FIINIAIPS
+225 FVVNIAIPS

-249 LMSAGIHPAMA
+249 LMAAGVHPAMA

-280 GVIAKLSNVEITEVI
+280 GVIAKLAGTQITDVI
-295 THHMM
+295 GNHMM
-300 ADIVGVIIAA
+300 ATVAGVIVAAVVLTVIA
-310 TTLTILAIFLKENKG
+310 IVLKENKG
-325 YLPEGGNDA
+325 YVPEGSVVD
-334 VAEDLK
+334 EDGFSV
-340 INPLYALMPLLP
+340 NALYAIMPLVP
-352 VIILLVGSTGM
+352 VIILLLGSTKVV
-363 APILKMGVP
+363 PVLKMGVP
-372 QAMLIGALLSL
+372 QAMIIGAIL
-383 AVTRS
+383 ALAATRKS
-388 NPTKLTKS
+388 PVELTKS
-396 FFDGMGDAYA
+396 FFNGMGDAYA

-412 ISVGVFVSGMQ
+412 ISVGVFVAGLKA
-423 SLGLV
+423 LGLI
-428 KALINWM
+428 KALIAWM
-435 LESTGIVKIA
+435 LNSTGIVKIA

-450 FILAM
+450 FLLAL

-471 TPHAAQFG
+471 TPHAAEFG
-479 LQAIDMGSMA
+479 ISTMNMGSIA

-494 LGRTM
+494 LGRTI

-526 GITLALLAGMVILL
+526 GIVCALLVVMVLLL

>member
-1 MKNKLKHIFFASA
+1 ML
-14 LMAAATNFTA
+14 L
-24 CSLDEVNPGEFTMDS
+24 
-39 LAETEETYEKIINN
+39 
-53 CYFAMERYFYGASGA
+53 
-68 SGIESNNWMAMTEAT
+68 
-83 TDLWTYQ
+83 
-90 RNKSTSYT
+90 
-98 QWFWFYAGASPNTT
+98 
-112 YTDNFWEGL
+112 
-121 FMMVIIGAII
+121 IIGAL
-131 VIGVIYLL
+131 VVLGVIYLL

-146 MVLIAAGILMAVI
+146 MVLIAAGILMCI
-159 AGKPMAALDAFAKS
+159 IGGKPMAALDAFAKS

-188 FAMVMKY
+188 FAWCMKY

-214 FMLIPGATIAT
+214 FLLIPGATLAT
-225 FIINIAIPS
+225 FVVNIAIPS

-249 LMSAGIHPAMA
+249 LMAAGVHPAMA

-280 GVIAKLSNVEITEVI
+280 GVIAKLAGTQITDVI
-295 THHMM
+295 GNHMM
-300 ADIVGVIIAA
+300 ATVAGVIVAAVVLTVIA
-310 TTLTILAIFLKENKG
+310 IVLKENKG
-325 YLPEGGNDA
+325 YVPEGSVVDDDSFS
-334 VAEDLK
+334 V
-340 INPLYALMPLLP
+340 NPLYAIMPLIP
-352 VIILLVGSTGM
+352 VIILLLGSTKVVP
-363 APILKMGVP
+363 ALKMGVP
-372 QAMLIGALLSL
+372 QAMIIGAIL
-383 AVTRS
+383 ALAATRKS
-388 NPTKLTKS
+388 PVELTKS
-396 FFDGMGDAYA
+396 FFNGMGDAYA

-412 ISVGVFVSGMQ
+412 ISVGVFVAGLKA
-423 SLGLV
+423 LGLI
-428 KALINWM
+428 KALIAWM
-435 LESTGIVKIA
+435 LNSTGIVKIA

-450 FILAM
+450 FLLAL

-471 TPHAAQFG
+471 TPHAAEFG
-479 LQAIDMGSMA
+479 IATMNMGSIA

-494 LGRTM
+494 LGRTI

-526 GITLALLAGMVILL
+526 GIVCALLVGMVLLL

>member
-1 MKNKLKHIFFASA
+1 MFL
-14 LMAAATNFTA
+14 
-24 CSLDEVNPGEFTMDS
+24 
-39 LAETEETYEKIINN
+39 
-53 CYFAMERYFYGASGA
+53 
-68 SGIESNNWMAMTEAT
+68 
-83 TDLWTYQ
+83 
-90 RNKSTSYT
+90 
-98 QWFWFYAGASPNTT
+98 
-112 YTDNFWEGL
+112 
-121 FMMVIIGAII
+121 IIGALI
-131 VIGVIYLL
+131 VVCVIYLL

-146 MVLIAAGILMAVI
+146 MVLIAAGILMCII

-188 FAMVMKY
+188 FAWCMKY

-214 FMLIPGATIAT
+214 FLLIPGATLAT
-225 FIINIAIPS
+225 FVVNIAIPS

-249 LMSAGIHPAMA
+249 LMAAGVHPAMA

-280 GVIAKLSNVEITEVI
+280 GVIAKLAGTQITDVI
-295 THHMM
+295 GNHMM
-300 ADIVGVIIAA
+300 ATVAGVIVAAVVLTVIA
-310 TTLTILAIFLKENKG
+310 IVLKENKG
-325 YLPEGGNDA
+325 YVPEGSVVDDDSFSVNA
-334 VAEDLK
+334 
-340 INPLYALMPLLP
+340 LYAIMPLVP
-352 VIILLVGSTGM
+352 VIILLLGSTKVV
-363 APILKMGVP
+363 PVLKMGVP
-372 QAMLIGALLSL
+372 QAMIIGAIL
-383 AVTRS
+383 ALAATRKS
-388 NPTKLTKS
+388 PVELTKS
-396 FFDGMGDAYA
+396 FFNGMGDAYA

-412 ISVGVFVSGMQ
+412 ISVGVFVAGLKA
-423 SLGLV
+423 LGLI
-428 KALINWM
+428 KALIAWM
-435 LESTGIVKIA
+435 LNSTGIVKIA

-450 FILAM
+450 FLLAL

-471 TPHAAQFG
+471 TPHAAEFG
-479 LQAIDMGSMA
+479 ISTMNMGSIA

-494 LGRTM
+494 LGRTI

-526 GITLALLAGMVILL
+526 GIVCALLVGMVLLL

>member
-1 MKNKLKHIFFASA
+1 MFL
-14 LMAAATNFTA
+14 
-24 CSLDEVNPGEFTMDS
+24 
-39 LAETEETYEKIINN
+39 
-53 CYFAMERYFYGASGA
+53 
-68 SGIESNNWMAMTEAT
+68 
-83 TDLWTYQ
+83 
-90 RNKSTSYT
+90 
-98 QWFWFYAGASPNTT
+98 
-112 YTDNFWEGL
+112 
-121 FMMVIIGAII
+121 IIGALI
-131 VIGVIYLL
+131 VVGVIYLL

-146 MVLIAAGILMAVI
+146 MVLIAAGILMCII

-188 FAMVMKY
+188 FAWCMKY

-214 FMLIPGATIAT
+214 FLLIPGATLAT
-225 FIINIAIPS
+225 FVVNIAIPS

-249 LMSAGIHPAMA
+249 LMAAGVHPAMA

-280 GVIAKLSNVEITEVI
+280 GVIAKLAGTQITDVI
-295 THHMM
+295 GNHMM
-300 ADIVGVIIAA
+300 ATVAGVIVAAVVLTVIA
-310 TTLTILAIFLKENKG
+310 IVLKENKG
-325 YLPEGGNDA
+325 YVPEGSVVD
-334 VAEDLK
+334 EDGFSV
-340 INPLYALMPLLP
+340 NALYAIMPLVP
-352 VIILLVGSTGM
+352 VIILLLGSTKVVP
-363 APILKMGVP
+363 ALKMGVP
-372 QAMLIGALLSL
+372 QAMIIGAIL
-383 AVTRS
+383 ALAATRKS
-388 NPTKLTKS
+388 PVELTKS
-396 FFDGMGDAYA
+396 FFNGMGDAYA

-412 ISVGVFVSGMQ
+412 ISVGVFVAGLKA
-423 SLGLV
+423 LGLI
-428 KALINWM
+428 KALIAWM
-435 LESTGIVKIA
+435 LNSTGIVKIA

-450 FILAM
+450 FLLAL

-471 TPHAAQFG
+471 TPHAAEFG
-479 LQAIDMGSMA
+479 ISTMNMGSIA

-494 LGRTM
+494 LGRTI

-526 GITLALLAGMVILL
+526 GIVCALLVGMVLLL

>member
-1 MKNKLKHIFFASA
+1 MFL
-14 LMAAATNFTA
+14 
-24 CSLDEVNPGEFTMDS
+24 
-39 LAETEETYEKIINN
+39 
-53 CYFAMERYFYGASGA
+53 
-68 SGIESNNWMAMTEAT
+68 
-83 TDLWTYQ
+83 
-90 RNKSTSYT
+90 
-98 QWFWFYAGASPNTT
+98 
-112 YTDNFWEGL
+112 
-121 FMMVIIGAII
+121 IIGALI
-131 VIGVIYLL
+131 VVGVIYLL

-146 MVLIAAGILMAVI
+146 MVLIAAGILMCII
-159 AGKPMAALDAFAKS
+159 AGKPMAALDAFSKS

-188 FAMVMKY
+188 FAWCMKY

-214 FMLIPGATIAT
+214 FLLIPGATLAT
-225 FIINIAIPS
+225 FVVNIAIPS

-249 LMSAGIHPAMA
+249 LMAAGVHPAMA

-280 GVIAKLSNVEITEVI
+280 GVIAKLAGTQITDVI
-295 THHMM
+295 GNHMM
-300 ADIVGVIIAA
+300 ATVAGVIVAAVVLTVIA
-310 TTLTILAIFLKENKG
+310 IVLKENKG
-325 YLPEGGNDA
+325 YVPEGSVVDDDSFSVNA
-334 VAEDLK
+334 
-340 INPLYALMPLLP
+340 IYAIMPLVP
-352 VIILLVGSTGM
+352 VIILLLGSTKVVP
-363 APILKMGVP
+363 ALKMGVP
-372 QAMLIGALLSL
+372 QAMIIGAIL
-383 AVTRS
+383 ALAATRKS
-388 NPTKLTKS
+388 PVELTKS
-396 FFDGMGDAYA
+396 FFNGMGDAYA

-412 ISVGVFVSGMQ
+412 ISVGVFVAGLKA
-423 SLGLV
+423 LGLI
-428 KALINWM
+428 KALIAWM
-435 LESTGIVKIA
+435 LNSTGIVKIA

-450 FILAM
+450 FLLAL

-471 TPHAAQFG
+471 TPHAAEFG
-479 LQAIDMGSMA
+479 ISTMNMGSIA

-494 LGRTM
+494 LGRTI

-526 GITLALLAGMVILL
+526 GIVCALLVGMVLLL

>member
-1 MKNKLKHIFFASA
+1 MFL
-14 LMAAATNFTA
+14 
-24 CSLDEVNPGEFTMDS
+24 
-39 LAETEETYEKIINN
+39 
-53 CYFAMERYFYGASGA
+53 
-68 SGIESNNWMAMTEAT
+68 
-83 TDLWTYQ
+83 
-90 RNKSTSYT
+90 
-98 QWFWFYAGASPNTT
+98 
-112 YTDNFWEGL
+112 
-121 FMMVIIGAII
+121 IIGALI
-131 VIGVIYLL
+131 VVGVIYLL

-146 MVLIAAGILMAVI
+146 MVLIAAGILMCII

-188 FAMVMKY
+188 FAWCMKY

-214 FMLIPGATIAT
+214 FLLIPGATLAT
-225 FIINIAIPS
+225 FVVNIAIPS

-249 LMSAGIHPAMA
+249 LMAAGVHPAMA

-280 GVIAKLSNVEITEVI
+280 GVIAKLAGTQITDVI
-295 THHMM
+295 GNHMM
-300 ADIVGVIIAA
+300 ATVAGVIVAA
-310 TTLTILAIFLKENKG
+310 VVLTVVAIVLKENKG
-325 YLPEGGNDA
+325 YVPEGSVVDDDSFSVNA
-334 VAEDLK
+334 
-340 INPLYALMPLLP
+340 IYAIMPLVP
-352 VIILLVGSTGM
+352 VIILLLGSTKVVP
-363 APILKMGVP
+363 ALKMGVP
-372 QAMLIGALLSL
+372 QAMIIGAIL
-383 AVTRS
+383 ALAATRKS
-388 NPTKLTKS
+388 PVELTKS
-396 FFDGMGDAYA
+396 FFNGMGDAYA

-412 ISVGVFVSGMQ
+412 ISVGVFVAGLKA
-423 SLGLV
+423 LGLI
-428 KALINWM
+428 KALIAWM
-435 LESTGIVKIA
+435 LNSTGIVKIA

-450 FILAM
+450 FLLAL

-471 TPHAAQFG
+471 TPHAAEFG
-479 LQAIDMGSMA
+479 ISTMNMGSIA

-494 LGRTM
+494 LGRTI

-526 GITLALLAGMVILL
+526 GIVCALLVGMVLLL

>member
-1 MKNKLKHIFFASA
+1 MFL
-14 LMAAATNFTA
+14 
-24 CSLDEVNPGEFTMDS
+24 
-39 LAETEETYEKIINN
+39 
-53 CYFAMERYFYGASGA
+53 
-68 SGIESNNWMAMTEAT
+68 
-83 TDLWTYQ
+83 
-90 RNKSTSYT
+90 
-98 QWFWFYAGASPNTT
+98 
-112 YTDNFWEGL
+112 
-121 FMMVIIGAII
+121 IIGALI
-131 VIGVIYLL
+131 VVGVIYLL

-146 MVLIAAGILMAVI
+146 MVLIAAGILMCII
-159 AGKPMAALDAFAKS
+159 AGKPMAALDAFAKI

-188 FAMVMKY
+188 FAWCMKY

-214 FMLIPGATIAT
+214 FLLIPGATLAT
-225 FIINIAIPS
+225 FVVNIAIPS

-249 LMSAGIHPAMA
+249 LMAAGVHPAMA

-280 GVIAKLSNVEITEVI
+280 GVIAKLAGTQITDVI
-295 THHMM
+295 GNHMM
-300 ADIVGVIIAA
+300 ATVAGVIVAAVVLTVIA
-310 TTLTILAIFLKENKG
+310 IVLKENKG
-325 YLPEGGNDA
+325 YVPEGSVVDDDSFSVNA
-334 VAEDLK
+334 
-340 INPLYALMPLLP
+340 IYAIMPLVP
-352 VIILLVGSTGM
+352 VIILLLGSTKVV
-363 APILKMGVP
+363 PVLKMGVP
-372 QAMLIGALLSL
+372 QAMIIGAIL
-383 AVTRS
+383 ALAATRKS
-388 NPTKLTKS
+388 PVELTKS
-396 FFDGMGDAYA
+396 FFNGMGDAYA

-412 ISVGVFVSGMQ
+412 ISVGVFVAGLKA
-423 SLGLV
+423 LGLI
-428 KALINWM
+428 KALIAWM
-435 LESTGIVKIA
+435 LNSTGIVKIA

-450 FILAM
+450 FLLAL

-471 TPHAAQFG
+471 TPHAAEFG
-479 LQAIDMGSMA
+479 ISTMNMGSIA

-494 LGRTM
+494 LGRTI

-526 GITLALLAGMVILL
+526 GIVCALLVGMVLLL

>member
-1 MKNKLKHIFFASA
+1 MFL
-14 LMAAATNFTA
+14 
-24 CSLDEVNPGEFTMDS
+24 
-39 LAETEETYEKIINN
+39 
-53 CYFAMERYFYGASGA
+53 
-68 SGIESNNWMAMTEAT
+68 
-83 TDLWTYQ
+83 
-90 RNKSTSYT
+90 
-98 QWFWFYAGASPNTT
+98 
-112 YTDNFWEGL
+112 
-121 FMMVIIGAII
+121 IIGALI
-131 VIGVIYLL
+131 VVGVIYLL

-146 MVLIAAGILMAVI
+146 MVLIAAGILMCII

-188 FAMVMKY
+188 FAWCMKY

-214 FMLIPGATIAT
+214 FLLIPGATLAT
-225 FIINIAIPS
+225 FVVNIAIPS

-249 LMSAGIHPAMA
+249 LMAAGVHPAMA

-280 GVIAKLSNVEITEVI
+280 GVIAKLAGTQITDVI
-295 THHMM
+295 GNHMM
-300 ADIVGVIIAA
+300 ATVAGVIVAAVVLTVIA
-310 TTLTILAIFLKENKG
+310 IVLKENKG
-325 YLPEGGNDA
+325 YVPEGSVVDDDSFSVNA
-334 VAEDLK
+334 
-340 INPLYALMPLLP
+340 LYAIMPLVP
-352 VIILLVGSTGM
+352 VIILLLGSTKVVP
-363 APILKMGVP
+363 ALKMGVP
-372 QAMLIGALLSL
+372 QAMIIGAIL
-383 AVTRS
+383 ALAATRKS
-388 NPTKLTKS
+388 PVELTKS
-396 FFDGMGDAYA
+396 FFNGMGDAYA

-412 ISVGVFVSGMQ
+412 ISVGVFVAGLKA
-423 SLGLV
+423 LGLI
-428 KALINWM
+428 KALIAWM
-435 LESTGIVKIA
+435 LNSTGIVKIA

-450 FILAM
+450 FLLAL

-471 TPHAAQFG
+471 TPHAAEFG
-479 LQAIDMGSMA
+479 ISTMNMGSIA

-494 LGRTM
+494 LGRTI

-526 GITLALLAGMVILL
+526 GIVCALLVGMVLLL

>member
-1 MKNKLKHIFFASA
+1 MFL
-14 LMAAATNFTA
+14 
-24 CSLDEVNPGEFTMDS
+24 
-39 LAETEETYEKIINN
+39 
-53 CYFAMERYFYGASGA
+53 
-68 SGIESNNWMAMTEAT
+68 
-83 TDLWTYQ
+83 
-90 RNKSTSYT
+90 
-98 QWFWFYAGASPNTT
+98 
-112 YTDNFWEGL
+112 
-121 FMMVIIGAII
+121 IIGALI
-131 VIGVIYLL
+131 VVGVIYLL

-146 MVLIAAGILMAVI
+146 MVLIAAGILMCII

-188 FAMVMKY
+188 FAWCMKY

-214 FMLIPGATIAT
+214 FLLIPGATLAT
-225 FIINIAIPS
+225 FVVNIAIPS

-249 LMSAGIHPAMA
+249 LMAAGVHPAMA

-280 GVIAKLSNVEITEVI
+280 GVIAKLAGTQITDVI
-295 THHMM
+295 GNHMM
-300 ADIVGVIIAA
+300 ATVAGVIVAAVVLTVIA
-310 TTLTILAIFLKENKG
+310 IVLKENKG
-325 YLPEGGNDA
+325 YVPEGSVVDDDSFSVNA
-334 VAEDLK
+334 
-340 INPLYALMPLLP
+340 IYAIMPLVP
-352 VIILLVGSTGM
+352 VIILLLGSTKVVP
-363 APILKMGVP
+363 ALKMGVP
-372 QAMLIGALLSL
+372 QAMIIGAIL
-383 AVTRS
+383 ALAATRKS
-388 NPTKLTKS
+388 PVELTKS
-396 FFDGMGDAYA
+396 FFNGMGDAYA

-412 ISVGVFVSGMQ
+412 ISVGVFVAGLKA
-423 SLGLV
+423 LGLI
-428 KALINWM
+428 KALIACM
-435 LESTGIVKIA
+435 LNSTGIVKIA

-450 FILAM
+450 FLLAL

-471 TPHAAQFG
+471 TPHAAEFG
-479 LQAIDMGSMA
+479 ISTMNMGSIA

-494 LGRTM
+494 LGRTI

-526 GITLALLAGMVILL
+526 GIVCALLVGMVLLL